1 MCTPRRP
8 PHTPRKSTRCT
19 GCVLPH
25 SMQTSQTSQKLEHAK
40 QMNDGVQKHARLFRR
55 ADELQIECR
64 RATEENHR
72 LKREITKHK
81 AALADAKSIIDDMQ
95 HALLVRMP
103 RPPVAPSAPAAPS
116 REEAPLPTSA
126 AQSLSS
132 RAEDRDQPEGG
143 LGWEVPRQRHA
154 VFVRTAKLQQSDL
167 SAPIPSAACNNA
179 KGAVRP
185 LPPLQL
191 SPASASSSSK
201 LGTTSQPSTRSPSP
215 CRSYDEDEALEP
227 TARSAPPS
235 PSALEQA
242 QLVDAVSS
250 VPSTSGEV
258 AAAAGGGLSTVRDNA
273 RPRRQMTNS
282 ACLRKPSLGSKLRQG
297 GANTFGTPRPTSRRP
312 AQEAKVQNVVKTD
325 EDAGGAEVDDGKAK
339 VHSDAAVHKW
349 GAAAQGRSS
358 VLDHMFR

>member
-8 PHTPRKSTRCT
+8 PHTPRKSTRST

-64 RATEENHR
+64 RATEENHH

-95 HALLVRMP
+95 HALLVRVP

-126 AQSLSS
+126 AQSLSG

-143 LGWEVPRQRHA
+143 LGWEEPRQRNA
-154 VFVRTAKLQQSDL
+154 VFVRAAKLQQSDL
-167 SAPIPSAACNNA
+167 SAPISSAACNNA
-179 KGAVRP
+179 EGAVRP
-185 LPPLQL
+185 VLPQL

-215 CRSYDEDEALEP
+215 CRSYDEEEALEP
-227 TARSAPPS
+227 TSRSAPPS
-235 PSALEQA
+235 PSAPEQA
-242 QLVDAVSS
+242 QLVDAASS

-258 AAAAGGGLSTVRDNA
+258 AATAGGGLSTVRDNA

-282 ACLRKPSLGSKLRQG
+282 ACLREPSLGSKLRQG

-339 VHSDAAVHKW
+339 VHSDAAVRKW